1 MSNSSTKVVIMLE
14 TWEQLN
20 KKHVLMYVKLFYR
33 FYQKKKKKNV
43 CQIVAAMKN
52 IELQLW

>member
-20 KKHVLMYVKLFYR
+20 KKHVLMYVKLFSR
-33 FYQKKKKKNV
+33 FYQKKKKNV